1 MHKVKRIYEKR
12 DKIFGVCCLY
22 IFDRRKENESNMDI
36 KELRKSKKLT
46 QAAFAEAIGV
56 KAPTVTAI
64 ETGRRR
70 MTEEVAAKINGVFG
84 VDVEREIKA
93 VKRKAKTTAKK
104 AASEPKEA
112 PEKRGI
118 VIQSPMGGEITPD
131 EILAK
136 IAKETKGSRIGNVDT
151 VYVRVD
157 ENKAFWV
164 KGKKR
169 GAIDLW

>member
-1 MHKVKRIYEKR
+1 
-12 DKIFGVCCLY
+12 
-22 IFDRRKENESNMDI
+22 MDI

-56 KAPTVTAI
+56 KSPTVTAI

-70 MTEEVAAKINGVFG
+70 LTGEVIAKIREVFG
-84 VDVEREIKA
+84 VDVETEVKSIKHNT
-93 VKRKAKTTAKK
+93 KATAKK
-104 AASEPKEA
+104 TAVEQKEVPA
-112 PEKRGI
+112 KRGI

-136 IAKETKGSRIGNVDT
+136 IANATKGSRVGNVDT

-164 KGKKR
+164 KGKKS

>member
-1 MHKVKRIYEKR
+1 
-12 DKIFGVCCLY
+12 
-22 IFDRRKENESNMDI
+22 MDI

-56 KAPTVTAI
+56 KSPTVTAI

-70 MTEEVAAKINGVFG
+70 LTAEDIAKVREVFG
-84 VDVEREIKA
+84 VDVETE
-93 VKRKAKTTAKK
+93 VKSAKHRAKTTAKN
-104 AASEPKEA
+104 AAAEPKEA
-112 PEKRGI
+112 PVKRGI

-136 IAKETKGSRIGNVDT
+136 IANATKGERVGNVDT